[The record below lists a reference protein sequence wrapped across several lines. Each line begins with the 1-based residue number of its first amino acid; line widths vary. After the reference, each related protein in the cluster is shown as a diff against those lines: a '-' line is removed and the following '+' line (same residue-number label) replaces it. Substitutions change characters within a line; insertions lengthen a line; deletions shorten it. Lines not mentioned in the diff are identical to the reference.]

1 MNCIDVDIP
10 RNPDLLSRAN
20 HLKYRLTPALA
31 LTLFGKE
38 GTRKAQEIV

>member
-1 MNCIDVDIP
+1 MWIYRETLICYLP
-10 RNPDLLSRAN
+10 RAN